1 MPRNPKAPTKANGTV
16 WKTDILAQQETVS
29 SPSSAEA
36 PLTLP
41 PEPPPLVREPRKR
54 NPPNYK
60 LKMAILKTLENNYK
74 VDDATLD
81 QVAELFHI
89 FSRAS
94 VLKKV

>member
-1 MPRNPKAPTKANGTV
+1 MPRKPTKANGTV
-16 WKTDILAQQETVS
+16 WNKDVLAQQETVS
-29 SPSSAEA
+29 SSSSSEA
-36 PLTLP
+36 VQTPP

-89 FSRAS
+89 FTRAS
-94 VLKKV
+94 VLKV